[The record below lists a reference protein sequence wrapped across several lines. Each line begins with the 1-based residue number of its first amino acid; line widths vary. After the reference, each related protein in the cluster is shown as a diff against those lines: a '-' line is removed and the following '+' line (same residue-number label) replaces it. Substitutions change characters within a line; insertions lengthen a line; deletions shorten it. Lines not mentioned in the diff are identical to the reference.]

1 MKKSLGTI
9 SALAALCASSQT
21 SGGAV
26 MTSTTIDNSIVVSN
40 TGDNSLPISLAFDF
54 NGDAVDDFVISSPAN
69 DSILYITLLGRSQI
83 VVDSATSAV
92 KSLQIGDVIDPA
104 NQSYLA
110 GGPHILHSPLNAA
123 TSIIKEGSV
132 YFGIHFAGG
141 SGYEEGWVRL
151 DTTLNGGSYDE
162 SGDSIIAA
170 TSQWESTPNGSITI
184 VPEPSSSL
192 LAMAGLASLTFL
204 RRRQD

>member
-1 MKKSLGTI
+1 
-9 SALAALCASSQT
+9 
-21 SGGAV
+21 

-69 DSILYITLLGRSQI
+69 DSILYITLLNGSHI

-151 DTTLNGGSYDE
+151 DTTLNGGTYDE